1 MRWHFLGNVR
11 SLWMFQQ
18 ESVCCDLVETVLFA
32 DSLRDY
38 NRYVATQEISSEHL
52 QFFFCLLLLKSFCFF
67 LLKNLNT
74 RGNGFL

>member
-18 ESVCCDLVETVLFA
+18 ESVCCDLVGTVLFA

-52 QFFFCLLLLKSFCFF
+52 QFFFLFAIVKKFLGFFFVFFFTKKSEH
-67 LLKNLNT
+67 
-74 RGNGFL
+74 